1 MTMLFLIK
9 PALAAFLGVLFLA
22 SCASTPPDDISNAC
36 EIFEDKGGWYKA
48 TRRAEKRWGLPKH
61 IQLAIIR
68 QESGFDADA
77 KPERRR
83 FLFVFPGARKSSAR
97 GYPQAVEGTWSLY
110 ERDSGNRNANRRSFS
125 DAADFVS
132 WYGRQSNRRAGVP
145 LNNAYRQYLAY
156 HEGWEG
162 YRDGSWRR
170 KAWLRDVAENVSR
183 NAAAYRA
190 QLDRCERR
198 FRRGIPILPFI

>member
-1 MTMLFLIK
+1 MPTGFALRLF
-9 PALAAFLGVLFLA
+9 AVVAAAFMAAG
-22 SCASTPPDDISNAC
+22 CASTPPDNISNAC
-36 EIFEDKGGWYKA
+36 DIFEDKGGWYRA
-48 TRRAEKRWGLPKH
+48 THKAEKRWGLPKH

-132 WYGRQSNRRAGVP
+132 WYARQSNRRAGVP

-198 FRRGIPILPFI
+198 FCRGIPFLPFI